1 MVYPA
6 SSTRMERKEVQE
18 FSLPGQQNF
27 QATPKSLFQILAPK
41 DAQPDVYLAETRSS
55 CTVTLSGPPRSSAIL
70 TSFMQASES
79 GRIRAA

>member
-6 SSTRMERKEVQE
+6 SSTRMEREEVQE

-27 QATPKSLFQILAPK
+27 QATKKIFQILAPK

>member
-27 QATPKSLFQILAPK
+27 QATQKNFSDSAPK
-41 DAQPDVYLAETRSS
+41 DARPEVYLAETRSS